1 MKMFFKVID
10 RMNEL
15 IGKAVSFLI
24 LVLIGVIV
32 YEIFVRYLLNSPTIW
47 AHEVSQMVYGAYV
60 ILLGGYL
67 QQRNGHVNVDILYQR
82 FKPRTRAIINLFT
95 WLLFFAF
102 CGVILSKGRGDGL
115 GFFPVPGDRFDRFC
129 PAHLSAENVDPAGRF
144 TSPAAGPGQIYR
156 GYQSGH
162 YRQGGCAM
170 SIELITVLLFG
181 ALILFLA
188 LGLPLAFV
196 LGGVGV
202 VGSYLLW
209 GDRGLYLIAT
219 QAYASMGKFTLL
231 AIPLFIFMSMILER
245 AGVADDLYT
254 LMHRWMGPVPG
265 GLAIGTVIIC
275 TIFAAMAGISGAAT
289 VSMGIIALPAMLSRG
304 YDKTIAMGCI
314 SGGGALGILIPP
326 SVPMILYATLTGVSI
341 GGLFAGGI
349 LPGLLLA
356 ALFILYIGVRCHFQP
371 NLGPPLPVEERV
383 SWREKFISLRAVLLP
398 IMIIIMVLG
407 SIYVG
412 VCTATEASA
421 LGCVGAIIS
430 AAVYRKLNWTSD
442 QRVLFPDR
450 RPYGPDHLDPHRG
463 VRFHGCLHRYRGA
476 CPDGTYHDVHSRRA
490 VGHPDHH
497 ADNLFHPGMHPG
509 PCGHHHDLHPRL
521 CSGNHGPGI

>member
-1 MKMFFKVID
+1 
-10 RMNEL
+10 
-15 IGKAVSFLI
+15 
-24 LVLIGVIV
+24 
-32 YEIFVRYLLNSPTIW
+32 
-47 AHEVSQMVYGAYV
+47 
-60 ILLGGYL
+60 
-67 QQRNGHVNVDILYQR
+67 
-82 FKPRTRAIINLFT
+82 
-95 WLLFFAF
+95 
-102 CGVILSKGRGDGL
+102 
-115 GFFPVPGDRFDRFC
+115 
-129 PAHLSAENVDPAGRF
+129 
-144 TSPAAGPGQIYR
+144 
-156 GYQSGH
+156 
-162 YRQGGCAM
+162 M

-181 ALILFLA
+181 ALILLLA

-209 GDRGLYLIAT
+209 GDRGLYLITT

-231 AIPLFIFMSMILER
+231 AIPLFIFMAMILER

-254 LMHRWMGPVPG
+254 LMHRWMGPLPG

-275 TIFAAMAGISGAAT
+275 TIFAAMSGISGAAT

-349 LPGLLLA
+349 MPGLLLA
-356 ALFILYIGVRCHFQP
+356 AIFILYIGVRCHFQP
-371 NLGPPLPVEERV
+371 NLGPPLPVEDRV

-407 SIYVG
+407 SIYAG

-430 AAVYRKLNWTSD
+430 AVVYRKLNWTLIKESCFRTAALTALIIWILIGAYGFTAVYTGTGAHVLMEHIMMSIPGGRWAILITMQIIFFILGCILD
-442 QRVLFPDR
+442 PVGIIMICTPVFVPVITALGFDPLWFGVLFIMNMEMGYLTP
-450 RPYGPDHLDPHRG
+450 PFG
-463 VRFHGCLHRYRGA
+463 F
-476 CPDGTYHDVHSRRA
+476 
-490 VGHPDHH
+490 
-497 ADNLFHPGMHPG
+497 NLFYMKAIVPK
-509 PCGHHHDLHPRL
+509 
-521 CSGNHGPGI
+521 GITMTDIYRSIVPFVILQGIGLIIVIIFPEIALWLPKLMVR

>member
-1 MKMFFKVID
+1 
-10 RMNEL
+10 
-15 IGKAVSFLI
+15 
-24 LVLIGVIV
+24 
-32 YEIFVRYLLNSPTIW
+32 
-47 AHEVSQMVYGAYV
+47 
-60 ILLGGYL
+60 
-67 QQRNGHVNVDILYQR
+67 
-82 FKPRTRAIINLFT
+82 
-95 WLLFFAF
+95 
-102 CGVILSKGRGDGL
+102 
-115 GFFPVPGDRFDRFC
+115 
-129 PAHLSAENVDPAGRF
+129 
-144 TSPAAGPGQIYR
+144 
-156 GYQSGH
+156 
-162 YRQGGCAM
+162 M

-209 GDRGLYLIAT
+209 GDRGLYLITT

-231 AIPLFIFMSMILER
+231 AIPLFIFMAMILER

-254 LMHRWMGPVPG
+254 LMHRWMGPLPG

-275 TIFAAMAGISGAAT
+275 TIFAAMSGISGAAT

-349 LPGLLLA
+349 MPGLLLA
-356 ALFILYIGVRCHFQP
+356 AIFILYIGVRCHFQP
-371 NLGPPLPVEERV
+371 NLGPPLPVEDRV

-407 SIYVG
+407 SIYAG

-430 AAVYRKLNWTSD
+430 AVVYRKLNWTLIKESCFRTAALTALIIWILIGAYGFTAVYTGTGAHVLMEHIMMSIPGGRWAILITMQIIFFILGCILD
-442 QRVLFPDR
+442 PVGIIMICTPVFVPVITALGFDPLWFGVLFIMNMEMGYLTP
-450 RPYGPDHLDPHRG
+450 PFG
-463 VRFHGCLHRYRGA
+463 F
-476 CPDGTYHDVHSRRA
+476 
-490 VGHPDHH
+490 
-497 ADNLFHPGMHPG
+497 NLFYMKAIVP
-509 PCGHHHDLHPRL
+509 
-521 CSGNHGPGI
+521 PGITMSDIYRSIVPFVILQGIGLIIVVIFPEIVLWLPKLMVR

>member
-1 MKMFFKVID
+1 
-10 RMNEL
+10 
-15 IGKAVSFLI
+15 
-24 LVLIGVIV
+24 
-32 YEIFVRYLLNSPTIW
+32 
-47 AHEVSQMVYGAYV
+47 
-60 ILLGGYL
+60 
-67 QQRNGHVNVDILYQR
+67 
-82 FKPRTRAIINLFT
+82 
-95 WLLFFAF
+95 
-102 CGVILSKGRGDGL
+102 
-115 GFFPVPGDRFDRFC
+115 
-129 PAHLSAENVDPAGRF
+129 
-144 TSPAAGPGQIYR
+144 
-156 GYQSGH
+156 
-162 YRQGGCAM
+162 M

-181 ALILFLA
+181 ALVLFLV

-231 AIPLFIFMSMILER
+231 AIPLFIFMAMILER

-254 LMHRWMGPVPG
+254 LMHRWMGPLPG

-289 VSMGIIALPAMLSRG
+289 VSMGIIALPAMLNRG

-356 ALFILYIGVRCHFQP
+356 VLFIIYIGVRCHFQP
-371 NLGPPLPVEERV
+371 TLGPPLPVKERV
-383 SWREKFISLRAVLLP
+383 SWREKFISLKAVLLP

-407 SIYVG
+407 SIYAG
-412 VCTATEASA
+412 ICTATEASA
-421 LGCVGAIIS
+421 LGCVGALIS
-430 AAVYRKLNWTSD
+430 AVVYRKLNWTLIKESCFRTAALTALIIWILIGAYAFTAVYTGTGAHVLMEHIMMSIPGGRWAILITMQIIFFILGCILD
-442 QRVLFPDR
+442 PVGIIMICTPVFVPVITALGFDPLWFGVLFIMNMEMGYLTP
-450 RPYGPDHLDPHRG
+450 PFG
-463 VRFHGCLHRYRGA
+463 F
-476 CPDGTYHDVHSRRA
+476 
-490 VGHPDHH
+490 
-497 ADNLFHPGMHPG
+497 NLFYMKAIVP
-509 PCGHHHDLHPRL
+509 
-521 CSGNHGPGI
+521 PGITMSDIYRSIVPFVIIQGIGLIIVIIFPEIALWLPKLMVN

>member
-1 MKMFFKVID
+1 
-10 RMNEL
+10 
-15 IGKAVSFLI
+15 
-24 LVLIGVIV
+24 
-32 YEIFVRYLLNSPTIW
+32 
-47 AHEVSQMVYGAYV
+47 
-60 ILLGGYL
+60 
-67 QQRNGHVNVDILYQR
+67 
-82 FKPRTRAIINLFT
+82 
-95 WLLFFAF
+95 
-102 CGVILSKGRGDGL
+102 
-115 GFFPVPGDRFDRFC
+115 
-129 PAHLSAENVDPAGRF
+129 
-144 TSPAAGPGQIYR
+144 
-156 GYQSGH
+156 
-162 YRQGGCAM
+162 M

-181 ALILFLA
+181 SLILFLA

-209 GDRGLYLIAT
+209 GDRGLYLITT

-231 AIPLFIFMSMILER
+231 AIPLFIFMAMVLER

-254 LMHRWMGPVPG
+254 LMHRWMGPLPG

-289 VSMGIIALPAMLSRG
+289 VSMGIIALPAMLNRG

-356 ALFILYIGVRCHFQP
+356 ALFIIYIGVRCYFQP
-371 NLGPPLPVEERV
+371 TLGPPLPVEERV

-407 SIYVG
+407 SIYAG

-430 AAVYRKLNWTSD
+430 AVVYRKLNWTLIKEACFRTAALTALIIWILIGAYGFTAVYTGTGAHVLMERIMMSIPGGRWAILITMQIIFFILGCILD
-442 QRVLFPDR
+442 PVGIIMICTPVFVPVITALGFDPLWFGVLFIMNMEMGYLTP
-450 RPYGPDHLDPHRG
+450 PFG
-463 VRFHGCLHRYRGA
+463 F
-476 CPDGTYHDVHSRRA
+476 
-490 VGHPDHH
+490 
-497 ADNLFHPGMHPG
+497 NLFYMKAIVP
-509 PCGHHHDLHPRL
+509 
-521 CSGNHGPGI
+521 SGITMGDIYRSIVPFVILQGIGLLIVVIFPEIALWLPKLMVR

>member
-1 MKMFFKVID
+1 
-10 RMNEL
+10 
-15 IGKAVSFLI
+15 
-24 LVLIGVIV
+24 
-32 YEIFVRYLLNSPTIW
+32 
-47 AHEVSQMVYGAYV
+47 
-60 ILLGGYL
+60 
-67 QQRNGHVNVDILYQR
+67 
-82 FKPRTRAIINLFT
+82 
-95 WLLFFAF
+95 
-102 CGVILSKGRGDGL
+102 
-115 GFFPVPGDRFDRFC
+115 
-129 PAHLSAENVDPAGRF
+129 
-144 TSPAAGPGQIYR
+144 
-156 GYQSGH
+156 
-162 YRQGGCAM
+162 M
-170 SIELITVLLFG
+170 SIELITILLFG

-209 GDRGLYLIAT
+209 GDRGLYLITT

-231 AIPLFIFMSMILER
+231 AIPLFIFMAMILER

-254 LMHRWMGPVPG
+254 LMHRWMGPLPG

-275 TIFAAMAGISGAAT
+275 TIFAAMSGISGAAT

-349 LPGLLLA
+349 MPGLLLA

-371 NLGPPLPVEERV
+371 NLGPPLPVEDRV

-407 SIYVG
+407 SIYAG

-430 AAVYRKLNWTSD
+430 AVVYRKLNWTLIKESCFRTAALTALIIWILIGAYGFTAVYTGTGAHVLMEHIMMSIPGGRWAILITMQIIFFILGCILD
-442 QRVLFPDR
+442 PVGIIMICTPVFVPVITALGFDPLWFGVLFIMNMEMGYLTP
-450 RPYGPDHLDPHRG
+450 PFG
-463 VRFHGCLHRYRGA
+463 F
-476 CPDGTYHDVHSRRA
+476 
-490 VGHPDHH
+490 
-497 ADNLFHPGMHPG
+497 NLFYMKAIVP
-509 PCGHHHDLHPRL
+509 
-521 CSGNHGPGI
+521 PGITMGDIYRSIVPFVILQGIGLIIVIIFPEIALWLPKLMVR

>member
-1 MKMFFKVID
+1 
-10 RMNEL
+10 
-15 IGKAVSFLI
+15 
-24 LVLIGVIV
+24 
-32 YEIFVRYLLNSPTIW
+32 
-47 AHEVSQMVYGAYV
+47 
-60 ILLGGYL
+60 
-67 QQRNGHVNVDILYQR
+67 
-82 FKPRTRAIINLFT
+82 
-95 WLLFFAF
+95 
-102 CGVILSKGRGDGL
+102 
-115 GFFPVPGDRFDRFC
+115 
-129 PAHLSAENVDPAGRF
+129 
-144 TSPAAGPGQIYR
+144 
-156 GYQSGH
+156 
-162 YRQGGCAM
+162 M
-170 SIELITVLLFG
+170 SIEWITVLLFG

-202 VGSYLLW
+202 AGSYLLW
-209 GDRGLYLIAT
+209 GDRGLYLITT

-356 ALFILYIGVRCHFQP
+356 ALFILYIGIRCRFQP
-371 NLGPPLPVEERV
+371 ALGPPLPAAERV
-383 SWREKFISLRAVLLP
+383 SWRAKLISLRAVLLP
-398 IMIIIMVLG
+398 VMIIIMVLG
-407 SIYVG
+407 SIYAG

-421 LGCVGAIIS
+421 LGCIGALIS
-430 AAVYRKLNWTSD
+430 AVVYRKLNWVLIKESCFRTAALTALIVWILIGAYGFTAVYTGTGAHVLMERIMMSIPGGRWAILITMQVIFFILGCTLD
-442 QRVLFPDR
+442 PVGIIMICTPVFVPVITALGFDPLWFGVLFIMNMEMGYLTP
-450 RPYGPDHLDPHRG
+450 PFG
-463 VRFHGCLHRYRGA
+463 F
-476 CPDGTYHDVHSRRA
+476 
-490 VGHPDHH
+490 
-497 ADNLFHPGMHPG
+497 NLFYMKAIVP
-509 PCGHHHDLHPRL
+509 
-521 CSGNHGPGI
+521 PGITMTDIYRSIVPFVIIQGIGLAIVIIFPEIALWLPKLMVK

>member
-1 MKMFFKVID
+1 
-10 RMNEL
+10 
-15 IGKAVSFLI
+15 
-24 LVLIGVIV
+24 
-32 YEIFVRYLLNSPTIW
+32 
-47 AHEVSQMVYGAYV
+47 
-60 ILLGGYL
+60 
-67 QQRNGHVNVDILYQR
+67 
-82 FKPRTRAIINLFT
+82 
-95 WLLFFAF
+95 
-102 CGVILSKGRGDGL
+102 
-115 GFFPVPGDRFDRFC
+115 
-129 PAHLSAENVDPAGRF
+129 
-144 TSPAAGPGQIYR
+144 
-156 GYQSGH
+156 
-162 YRQGGCAM
+162 M

-181 ALILFLA
+181 ALILLLA

-209 GDRGLYLIAT
+209 GDRGLYLITT

-231 AIPLFIFMSMILER
+231 AIPLFIFMAMILER

-254 LMHRWMGPVPG
+254 LMHRWMGPLPG

-275 TIFAAMAGISGAAT
+275 TIFAAMSGISGAAT

-349 LPGLLLA
+349 MPGLLLA

-371 NLGPPLPVEERV
+371 NLGPPLPVEDRV

-407 SIYVG
+407 SIYAG

-430 AAVYRKLNWTSD
+430 AVVYRKLNWTLIKESCFRTAALTALIIWILIGAYGFTAVYTGTGAHVLMEHIMMSIPGGRWAILITMQIIFFILGCILD
-442 QRVLFPDR
+442 PVGIIMICTPVFVPVITALGFDPLWFGVLFIMNMEMGYLTP
-450 RPYGPDHLDPHRG
+450 PFG
-463 VRFHGCLHRYRGA
+463 F
-476 CPDGTYHDVHSRRA
+476 
-490 VGHPDHH
+490 
-497 ADNLFHPGMHPG
+497 NLFYMKAIVPK
-509 PCGHHHDLHPRL
+509 
-521 CSGNHGPGI
+521 GITMTDIYRSIVPFVILQGIGLVIVIIFPEIALWLPKLMVR